1 MSARERTRR
10 PKPGKPERAPAGTG
24 PAGRW
29 LWRAVLAEYELEAHE
44 LLLRREAVH
53 TVDLLD
59 TADATVRAEG
69 TTLDSPHAGER
80 SHVSVPCSRHDHG
93 VTEPGGAG
101 RGHRPP
107 WCRLR

>member
-69 TTLDSPHAGER
+69 T
-80 SHVSVPCSRHDHG
+80 VPR
-93 VTEPGGAG
+93 GAG
-101 RGHRPP
+101 SGDPRFVVR
-107 WCRLR
+107 